1 MSVAGKIGDLD
12 AGRYIDNLGGIAR
25 ISLSLG
31 IICNTGI
38 DIDPHNAEEAGIAEL
53 VVVVLSD
60 VPLSPCVAGE
70 GTVVA
75 GDIVPGIKGD
85 LLVGGVADKFLGYT
99 SLERSTVLSRGLIAA
114 LKGGGGVGIRS
125 DEGGLVEIKLSA
137 VGCGMPAGLNILKV
151 GHVTAEKRRNPDINL
166 AVFADKERSLGD
178 GNILSCGG
186 KLGPGIPLCGI
197 GRNRLMQLVVVPGQK
212 VVCRRSAGTWDLS
225 DRYLRHPDS
234 GDS

>member
-1 MSVAGKIGDLD
+1 MFFIIPLPPLIIIGCDKLLDAVSSGLAVIVAVVSVAGKIGDLD

-85 LLVGGVADKFLGYT
+85 LLVGGVADKLLGYT

-137 VGCGMPAGLNILKV
+137 VGCGMPAG
-151 GHVTAEKRRNPDINL
+151 
-166 AVFADKERSLGD
+166 
-178 GNILSCGG
+178 
-186 KLGPGIPLCGI
+186 
-197 GRNRLMQLVVVPGQK
+197 
-212 VVCRRSAGTWDLS
+212 
-225 DRYLRHPDS
+225 
-234 GDS
+234 